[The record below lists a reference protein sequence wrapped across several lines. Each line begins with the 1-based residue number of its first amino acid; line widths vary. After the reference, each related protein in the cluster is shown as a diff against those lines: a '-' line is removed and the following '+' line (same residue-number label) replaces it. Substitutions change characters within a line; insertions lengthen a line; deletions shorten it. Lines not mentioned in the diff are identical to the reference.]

1 MEDPIPVR
9 VLFASDTAGHT
20 AGYHVVARGF
30 RDAGFDVIL
39 TGRQLP
45 TESAKAALQEGVD
58 LVAVRIM
65 DRDPIEYVGA
75 LLAALRESRIGDV
88 PVLVGGIIGKR
99 DADKLRDMGVV
110 GVFRPGSKLSAI
122 VDCVRSAVAGVD
134 RKNELHRPSRSR
146 EEK

>member
-1 MEDPIPVR
+1 MNETVPVR
-9 VLFASDTAGHT
+9 VLFTSDTAGHT
-20 AGYHVVARGF
+20 AGYHVVARGL

-45 TESAKAALQEGVD
+45 TESARAALQEGVD

-65 DRDPIEYVGA
+65 DRDPIEYVGS
-75 LLAALRESRIGDV
+75 LLEALRENRIGDV

-110 GVFRPGSKLSAI
+110 GVFRPGSKLTAI
-122 VDCVRSAVAGVD
+122 TECARNAVAARSASVRTD
-134 RKNELHRPSRSR
+134 T
-146 EEK
+146 